1 MKVLI
6 DQNISFR
13 LVERLQNALS
23 VDFIHLKSVNLADA
37 PDIPIYLYAQ
47 NENFDAIMT
56 MDNDFI
62 NIQSMLGTPPKLIWL
77 RVGNCSTAALS
88 LIINHKLLQIHAF
101 LQEKDNDILEIWT

>member
-13 LVERLQNALS
+13 LIERVQHALPI
-23 VDFIHLKSVNLADA
+23 DFIHVKSVNLADA
-37 PDIPIYLYAQ
+37 SDISIYVYAK

-88 LIINHKLLQIHAF
+88 LIINQKTTEIHAF
-101 LQEKDNDILEIWT
+101 LEEVDNDILEIWA